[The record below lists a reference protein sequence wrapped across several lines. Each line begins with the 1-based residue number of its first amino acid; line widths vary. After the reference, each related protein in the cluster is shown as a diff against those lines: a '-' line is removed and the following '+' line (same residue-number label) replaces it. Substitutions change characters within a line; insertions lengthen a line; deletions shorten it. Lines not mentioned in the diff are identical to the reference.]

1 MIKQMHNTMHNENRA
16 GLAPNEI
23 DHLNGKLLID
33 HINQLK

>member
-1 MIKQMHNTMHNENRA
+1 MIKQIYNTMYNENGA

-33 HINQLK
+33 HIN